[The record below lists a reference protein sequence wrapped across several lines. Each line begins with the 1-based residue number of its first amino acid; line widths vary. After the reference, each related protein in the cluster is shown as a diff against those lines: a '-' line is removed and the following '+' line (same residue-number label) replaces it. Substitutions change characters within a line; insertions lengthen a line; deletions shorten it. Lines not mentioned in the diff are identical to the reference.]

1 MGVKLA
7 ALYLLPYVVIGAH
20 EVAATV
26 NVALSDRS
34 AKSAIISEQVVNRSL
49 KRDRLPI
56 RQVTPGPDVRE
67 YFKVPARL
75 APNQKKRHRLQ
86 PPIDVRGRCSA

>member
-34 AKSAIISEQVVNRSL
+34 AKSAIISEQTGYGYEDQSAWKARVMSNWQDALSS
-49 KRDRLPI
+49 
-56 RQVTPGPDVRE
+56 VR
-67 YFKVPARL
+67 
-75 APNQKKRHRLQ
+75 
-86 PPIDVRGRCSA
+86 